1 MAGARGGGK
10 NAFPTNGGTGGA
22 SRPQCVSSHPGE
34 QTVTGRDRELPVS
47 TRGPRTQG
55 RGLEWQGKVHKKP
68 GRKAKTA
75 GSREVHFPAQ
85 QRRDDEDVGGDSGQ
99 SGSAGRPEALLM
111 PRRKTGWYVIV
122 YILLILSL
130 YASSKNMGG
139 LSNLPFLFGLIHS
152 KACDPGRLQG

>member
-111 PRRKTGWYVIV
+111 PRPRSAEGTR
-122 YILLILSL
+122 
-130 YASSKNMGG
+130 AGG
-139 LSNLPFLFGLIHS
+139 SRRRRWGPAAAPPARG
-152 KACDPGRLQG
+152 QGTLRSARP